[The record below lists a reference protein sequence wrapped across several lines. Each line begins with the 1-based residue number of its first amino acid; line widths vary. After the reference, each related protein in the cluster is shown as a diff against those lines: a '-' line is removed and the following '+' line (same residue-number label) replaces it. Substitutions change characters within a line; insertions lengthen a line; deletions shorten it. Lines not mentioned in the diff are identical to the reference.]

1 MGHAGPTLAPA
12 AAAVAEVS
20 MWGGSLGGGMAMVD
34 VVPGQ
39 LCKPAI
45 NVSTMWA

>member
-1 MGHAGPTLAPA
+1 MAPV

-20 MWGGSLGGGMAMVD
+20 MWGGSLSGGMVMVG

-39 LCKPAI
+39 PCEPAI